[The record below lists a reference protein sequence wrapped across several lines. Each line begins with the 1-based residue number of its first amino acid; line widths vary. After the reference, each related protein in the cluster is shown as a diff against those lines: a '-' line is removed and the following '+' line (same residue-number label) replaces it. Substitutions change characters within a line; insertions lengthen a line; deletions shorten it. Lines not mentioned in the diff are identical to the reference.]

1 MLNMSRKSEEFL
13 KENLPEVI
21 NMKDTTAALDAIST
35 WMQIYGFDS
44 NDDINEPGREAERV
58 YDDIYIHND

>member
-21 NMKDTTAALDAIST
+21 NMKDTNAALDAIST
-35 WMQIYGFDS
+35 
-44 NDDINEPGREAERV
+44 
-58 YDDIYIHND
+58 

>member
-1 MLNMSRKSEEFL
+1 MLRWMRYL
-13 KENLPEVI
+13 L
-21 NMKDTTAALDAIST
+21 